1 MIIHRVLHQRIAMNR
16 IFACLIVSAIVALS
30 GQLSAQVFMPPP
42 PIGLPQVDPCMQLR
56 QNLNVAQM
64 GLQQWRMV
72 LAERQTALTR
82 ADARLAE
89 LHEIK
94 RIWWQIIE
102 TQKTQASGGQEMFIG
117 WINAAI
123 IQSQLHIQD
132 TLKKI
137 IEAQQQV
144 IAWAKMVKNAQD
156 ALKAAGC

>member
-1 MIIHRVLHQRIAMNR
+1 MNR
-16 IFACLIVSAIVALS
+16 IFACVIVSAIVALS

-42 PIGLPQVDPCMQLR
+42 PIGLPKVDPCIQLR

-64 GLQQWRMV
+64 GLNQWQMV
-72 LAERQTALTR
+72 LAERQAALTR

-89 LHEIK
+89 LQEIK
-94 RIWWQIIE
+94 RIWWQIIDA
-102 TQKTQASGGQEMFIG
+102 QKTQASGGQEMFIG
-117 WINAAI
+117 WINTAI

-137 IEAQQQV
+137 IEAQHQV
-144 IAWAKMVKNAQD
+144 QAWAKLVKTAQD

>member
-1 MIIHRVLHQRIAMNR
+1 MNR
-16 IFACLIVSAIVALS
+16 IFACLILSAFFALS

-42 PIGLPQVDPCMQLR
+42 PIGLPKVDPCVQLR
-56 QNLNVAQM
+56 QSLNVAQT
-64 GLQQWRMV
+64 GLQQWQMV
-72 LAERQTALTR
+72 LAERQAALTR

-89 LHEIK
+89 LQEIK
-94 RIWWQIIE
+94 RIWWQMIDA
-102 TQKTQASGGQEMFIG
+102 QKTQASGGQEMFIG
-117 WINAAI
+117 WINTAI

-144 IAWAKMVKNAQD
+144 QAWAKLVKNAQD

>member
-1 MIIHRVLHQRIAMNR
+1 MNR
-16 IFACLIVSAIVALS
+16 IFACVIVSAFVALC

-42 PIGLPQVDPCMQLR
+42 PIGSPKVDPCVQLR
-56 QNLNVAQM
+56 QSLNVAQM

-72 LAERQTALTR
+72 LAERQAALTR

-89 LHEIK
+89 LQEIK
-94 RIWWQIIE
+94 RIWWQMIE
-102 TQKTQASGGQEMFIG
+102 AQKTQASGGQEMFIG
-117 WINAAI
+117 WINTAI

-144 IAWAKMVKNAQD
+144 QAWAKLVKNAQD

>member
-1 MIIHRVLHQRIAMNR
+1 MNR
-16 IFACLIVSAIVALS
+16 IFACVIVSASIALS

-42 PIGLPQVDPCMQLR
+42 PIGLPKVDPCVQLR
-56 QNLNVAQM
+56 QNLNVAQT
-64 GLQQWRMV
+64 GLQQWQMV
-72 LAERQTALTR
+72 LAERQAALTR

-89 LHEIK
+89 LEEIE
-94 RIWWQIIE
+94 RMWWRIIE
-102 TQKTQASGGQEMFIG
+102 TQKTQASSGQDLFFV
-117 WINAAI
+117 WISAAI

-144 IAWAKMVKNAQD
+144 QVWAKMVKNAQD